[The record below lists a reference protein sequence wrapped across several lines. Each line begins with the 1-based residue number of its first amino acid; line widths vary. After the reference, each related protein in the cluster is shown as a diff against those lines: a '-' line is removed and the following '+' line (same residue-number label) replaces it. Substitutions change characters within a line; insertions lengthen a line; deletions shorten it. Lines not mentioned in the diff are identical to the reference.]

1 MSLNRQ
7 IAVGAFWMIGKRF
20 STQGLRFVSTIVL
33 ARILSPEDFGILAM
47 AAMILHFIE
56 AISDPTF
63 EVQILKKDKVDVRLY
78 DTIWTFQIIRGFLIA
93 ALLIVL
99 APLLSEFFSEPRLDQ
114 VLLLVALTP
123 VIDGFKNVGLVL
135 FEKDMN
141 FKKQFVVETASV
153 FASAITAISL
163 GLLMRTYWPLIIA
176 MVVASATRFV
186 LSYIMHSYRPRPS
199 LFGWR
204 DIMGI
209 GAWLLVSR
217 VCYFIESKA
226 GDFAVGRL
234 VGTAA
239 LGYFSM
245 AFRLSDIAT
254 QSLMAPARR
263 VLLPG
268 YAKLAGDPRLLQ
280 SSFLDVLAV
289 MLIIGAPLGAGMALT
304 AEPLVAVLLGSKWQ
318 EVVPLIQILGVF
330 GIVTVCVGNI
340 EPTMLVLDKARLFVT
355 VRAASTILLLP
366 AVYWGCVAGGAVG
379 AAWALLA
386 TAVLRLAMLWALALY
401 NLDLSLVPLLRAVWR
416 TLAAVGMMSVVVIT
430 LKNAFPAAETFSTNL
445 VELLTLTAA
454 GAATYVVTHLLLW
467 WANGKPGGGEQRMLS
482 LVHLLGPKKLFRSA

>member
-1 MSLNRQ
+1 
-7 IAVGAFWMIGKRF
+7 MISKRF
-20 STQGLRFVSTIVL
+20 STQGLRFVSTIIL

-63 EVQILKKDKVDVRLY
+63 EVQILKKDKVDPRLY
-78 DTIWTFQIIRGFLIA
+78 DTVWTFQVIRGFLIA
-93 ALLIVL
+93 TLLLVL
-99 APLLSEFFSEPRLDQ
+99 APFLADFFSEPRLDQ

-141 FKKQFVVETASV
+141 FKKQFLVETASV
-153 FASAITAISL
+153 FASAVVAITL
-163 GLLMRTYWPLIIA
+163 GLLMRTYWPLIIG
-176 MVVASATRFV
+176 MVVASATRFA
-186 LSYIMHSYRPRPS
+186 LSYAMHPYRPRPS

-204 DIMGI
+204 DTIGI

-217 VCYFIESKA
+217 ICSFIESKA

-234 VGTAA
+234 IGTAA
-239 LGYFSM
+239 LGYFSI

-268 YAKLAGDPRLLQ
+268 YAKMANDPRLLQ
-280 SSFLDVLAV
+280 SSFLDVLSV
-289 MLIIGAPLGAGMALT
+289 MLIIGAPVGAGMALT
-304 AEPLVAVLLGSKWQ
+304 AEPLVEVLLGSKWQ
-318 EVVPLIQILGVF
+318 PAVPLIQILGIF

-355 VRAASTILLLP
+355 VRAASTIVLLP
-366 AVYWGCVAGGAVG
+366 VVYWGCAVGGAIG

-386 TAVLRLAMLWALALY
+386 TSLVRLSMLWALALY
-401 NLDLSLVPLLRAVWR
+401 NLDLSVVPLLRAVWR
-416 TLAAVGMMSVVVIT
+416 TLAAVGVMSLVVT
-430 LKNAFPAAETFSTNL
+430 GLKTAFPDSESFSQNL
-445 VELLTLTAA
+445 VELLSLTVA
-454 GAATYVVTHLLLW
+454 GAASYVVSHLLLW
-467 WANGKPGGGEQRMLS
+467 LGSGKPSGGEQRILS
-482 LVHLLGPKKLFRSA
+482 LVHVLRAKRNLRSA

>member
-20 STQGLRFVSTIVL
+20 STQGLRFLSTIVL

-47 AAMILHFIE
+47 AAMVLHFIE
-56 AISDPTF
+56 AVSDPTF
-63 EVQILKKDKVDVRLY
+63 EVQILKKDKVDPRLY
-78 DTIWTFQIIRGFLIA
+78 DTVWTFQVIRGFLIA
-93 ALLIVL
+93 ILIIVL
-99 APLLSEFFSEPRLDQ
+99 SPLLDDFFNEPRLDQ
-114 VLLLVALTP
+114 VLLVVALTP

-153 FASAITAISL
+153 FTSALAAIAL
-163 GLLMRTYWPLIIA
+163 GLSMRTYWALIIS

-186 LSYIMHSYRPRPS
+186 LSYTMHSYRPRPS
-199 LFGWR
+199 LFGWQ
-204 DIMGI
+204 DIMNI

-217 VCYFIESKA
+217 ICHFIETKA

-234 VGTAA
+234 VGTSA

-254 QSLMAPARR
+254 QTLMAPARR

-304 AEPLVAVLLGSKWQ
+304 AEPLVEVLLGSKWQ
-318 EVVPLIQILGVF
+318 EAVPLIQILGIF

-366 AVYWGCVAGGAVG
+366 VVYWGCVVGGAVG

-386 TAVLRLAMLWALALY
+386 TAAVRLAMLWALALY
-401 NLDLSLVPLLRAVWR
+401 NLDLSAGPLLRAVWR
-416 TLAAVGMMSVVVIT
+416 TLAAVGVMSTVVAG
-430 LKNAFPAAETFSTNL
+430 LKHTFPATETFTTNL
-445 VELLTLTAA
+445 VELLSLSAA
-454 GAATYVVTHLLLW
+454 GAATYIVTHLLLW
-467 WANGKPGGGEQRMLS
+467 WASGKPGGGEQRIIA
-482 LVHLLGPKKLFRSA
+482 LVHLLGPKRFFRSA